1 MNTLLSLSRV
11 QWYAIIAIIL
21 GIALFFFLTSR
32 SYNRLTCRTNLQ
44 PPSFFVALIVAFLEW
59 AGAWVYRILIIGGI
73 FFLLL
78 VWFNKS

>member
-32 SYNRLTCRTNLQ
+32 SYNRLTGRTVSK
-44 PPSFFVALIVAFLEW
+44 PPSFIVALIIAFLEW
-59 AGAWVYRILIIGGI
+59 AGAWIYRILIIGGI

-78 VWFNKS
+78 VWFNKG